1 MALRYRICS
10 MRGELRNP
18 KDLGSSSLIETVNA
32 AESLVKG
39 GHAFPGL
46 TVYEWTYGS
55 KAATI
60 TPDGTNFH
68 EH

>member
-1 MALRYRICS
+1 MNLRYRICT

-18 KDLGSSSLIETVNA
+18 RDPGSESYMDAVKA
-32 AESLVKG
+32 AEALVKSG
-39 GHAFPGL
+39 QAFPGL
-46 TVYEWTYGS
+46 TVWEWTNGQ

-60 TPDGTNFH
+60 TPKGTELY

>member
-1 MALRYRICS
+1 MNLRYRICS

-18 KDLGSSSLIETVNA
+18 RDPGSESYMDTVKQAETI
-32 AESLVKG
+32 VKNG
-39 GHAFPGL
+39 QAFPGL
-46 TVYEWTYGS
+46 TVWEWTYGK

-60 TPDGTNFH
+60 TPQGTELH